1 MKKALKIIGAI
12 VAVAGAVAAAYFI
25 ITKYFC
31 KKDDCTCEECE
42 DICCF
47 DDDDEICDCAECEK
61 CVQDEEAVEIEEDKP
76 AEE

>member
-12 VAVAGAVAAAYFI
+12 VAVAGVVAAAYYLI
-25 ITKYFC
+25 KKYCC
-31 KKDDCTCEECE
+31 KKDVCTCEECE

-47 DDDDEICDCAECEK
+47 DEDGEICDCAECAQ
-61 CVQDEEAVEIEEDKP
+61 CADDEAVEIEEDKP

>member
-31 KKDDCTCEECE
+31 KKDNCTCEETE

-47 DDDDEICDCAECEK
+47 DEDDEICDCAECEK
-61 CVQDEEAVEIEEDKP
+61 CIQDEEEVEIEEDKP
-76 AEE
+76 AE

>member
-12 VAVAGAVAAAYFI
+12 VAVAGVVAAAYFLI
-25 ITKYFC
+25 KKYFC
-31 KKDDCTCEECE
+31 KKDNCTCEECE

-47 DDDDEICDCAECEK
+47 EDDEICDCAECEECAK
-61 CVQDEEAVEIEEDKP
+61 DEEAVEVEEDKP